1 MFHLEYYLVGYYLVS
16 FKFHWSDKMSGANRR
31 EPNTGCT
38 NSNVK
43 NKDVLRCK
51 YNFAEIIIG
60 KSQKMIINGQVFFAP
75 AIFFTIFADYD
86 GWVAKKS
93 HNSTKKNICVKCR
106 FLSNLK
112 VVRQKVPLNEI
123 LDIQ

>member
-1 MFHLEYYLVGYYLVS
+1 MNDGIFVFHLEYYLVGYYLVS

-31 EPNTGCT
+31 EPNTGYT
-38 NSNVK
+38 KSNVK

-75 AIFFTIFADYD
+75 AEQLYFFYHFC
-86 GWVAKKS
+86 G
-93 HNSTKKNICVKCR
+93 
-106 FLSNLK
+106 L
-112 VVRQKVPLNEI
+112 
-123 LDIQ
+123 

>member
-1 MFHLEYYLVGYYLVS
+1 MRCKFLQHCNIGGGLNDGIFVFHLEYYLVGYYLVS

-75 AIFFTIFADYD
+75 AEQLYFFYHFC
-86 GWVAKKS
+86 G
-93 HNSTKKNICVKCR
+93 
-106 FLSNLK
+106 L
-112 VVRQKVPLNEI
+112 
-123 LDIQ
+123 

>member
-1 MFHLEYYLVGYYLVS
+1 MNDGIFVFHLEYYLVGYYLVS

-31 EPNTGCT
+31 EPNTGYT

-60 KSQKMIINGQVFFAP
+60 KSQKMIINGLVFFAP
-75 AIFFTIFADYD
+75 AEQLYFFLP
-86 GWVAKKS
+86 
-93 HNSTKKNICVKCR
+93 
-106 FLSNLK
+106 FLRIMM
-112 VVRQKVPLNEI
+112 VG
-123 LDIQ
+123 